1 MAFLNYTI
9 GGFFL
14 SLSVF
19 NGSVHFTRVL
29 GGSKRAFFLT
39 QFTVF
44 FGCFACENMKGAD
57 KVAVVVES
65 AELSGFGNGLAA
77 I

>member
-1 MAFLNYTI
+1 MRDSFGLHSEI
-9 GGFFL
+9 PSSCSGFF
-14 SLSVF
+14 SLY
-19 NGSVHFTRVL
+19 RVL
-29 GGSKRAFFLT
+29 FLA

-44 FGCFACENMKGAD
+44 FRCFACENMKGAD

-65 AELSGFGNGLAA
+65 AELGGFGNGLAA